1 MAKLIPYEGSKGR
14 KLGFKRVRLDR
25 PFEQKESQ
33 LNLFDQGT
41 REHQIQRLRHLNP
54 FEKGLQLDGKNDELA
69 RKLYL
74 EAIETGVCVADAYCN
89 LGILHARV
97 GETAKAINSF
107 TQALKHDARHLEA
120 HYNLANMYYDAGN
133 FSLAK
138 IHYEV
143 ALELEESFPEVVYN
157 LALTN
162 ISLGEIENAVKY
174 LQQYMSQTDEDPDTK
189 ALLYLLRKKL

>member
-14 KLGFKRVRLDR
+14 KLGFKSVRLDR
-25 PFEQKESQ
+25 PFQQKESQ
-33 LNLFDQGT
+33 LDLFDQGT
-41 REHQIQRLRHLNP
+41 REYQIQRLRHLNP

-74 EAIETGVCVADAYCN
+74 EAIQTGVCVADAFCN

-107 TQALKHDARHLEA
+107 TQALKHDTRHLEA

-133 FSLAK
+133 FALAK

-157 LALTN
+157 LALTH
-162 ISLGEIENAVKY
+162 ISLGEIEDAVKHLEQY
-174 LQQYMSQTDEDPDTK
+174 ILQADEDTETR
-189 ALLYLLRKKL
+189 ALLYLLRTRL